1 MGNRLEYILDNGSD
15 FPVLYFYNHMDKD
28 EISLRYDCDYFIKD
42 GIVYEKTDTEESYG
56 VYLIYVKVAEDEEA
70 STFASHSAISL
81 FKTGFHMEIRQYQED
96 AKDYPLITT
105 LSIRD
110 DDDLTLKLK
119 SNYIQAAGRKWQ
131 KTSTEI
137 DEDRKVFVYYAI
149 PV

>member
-1 MGNRLEYILDNGSD
+1 MGNKLEYILDNGDD
-15 FPVLYFYNHMDKD
+15 FPVLYRYDNIDKD

-42 GIVYEKTDTEESYG
+42 GVVYEKTDTEEYHG
-56 VYLIYVKVAEDEEA
+56 TYMIYVIVAEDEEA
-70 STFASHSAISL
+70 STFGSLPALSL
-81 FKTGFHMEIRQYQED
+81 FKTGFNMEVRQYIED
-96 AKDYPLITT
+96 VKDYPLITK
-105 LSIRD
+105 LNIHD

-119 SNYIQAAGRKWQ
+119 SNYIQVNGRKWK